1 MQRTYQTRLNLTDQ
15 QKDWLS
21 QYAALFGRVERTLF
35 AETLSQGV
43 APESVKN
50 AYLQRFGLTSR
61 QFNAISRPL
70 KGKVKS
76 LSELRKRHIKEGR
89 ERIKAAETTITKLSR
104 KLVLQ
109 VKTGA
114 AGSDKTRFKLH
125 HKKRRLNKLRQ
136 RQEAREADATSNT
149 IRLCFGSKKLFRAQF
164 DLAANGYAS
173 YLDWKTD
180 WASARSRQ
188 FYVLGS
194 KDESAGCQSCQL
206 AFAGPGSGTL
216 ALRLPHSLVEKDG
229 PTHVELPLRI
239 SRGAGALT
247 AALEARKAISY
258 RFVRDNKGWRVFIT
272 TDAIAKPINTRSALG
287 AIGVDLNADHLA
299 VAETDRFGNPI
310 RACNIPMVTHGLST
324 DQADAVIGD
333 AIKALM
339 AFCEGTG
346 KPLVIEKLD
355 FSKKKASLEKTE
367 PRQARRLSSLQY
379 NRAKQ
384 VLLSRAFDQGME
396 VKEINPAY
404 TSVIGLWKFAGRYR
418 LTGHQ
423 AAALAIARRGLK
435 LSERPNRQDHN
446 AGQLPA
452 RKAGSHVWS
461 LWAGCAR
468 NKATFATLHERSR
481 KSPEPS
487 EPLPPPRGMACD
499 RAKMS
504 GSCMSQVA

>member
-1 MQRTYQTRLNLTDQ
+1 MQRTYQTRLDLTDQ
-15 QKDWLS
+15 QADCLS

-35 AETLSQGV
+35 AETLSQGK

-61 QFNAISRPL
+61 QFNAIARPL

-76 LSELRKRHIKEGR
+76 ISELRKLHIKEGR
-89 ERIKAAETTITKLSR
+89 ERIKTAEATITKLGK
-104 KLVLQ
+104 KLALQ
-109 VKTGA
+109 IKTGA
-114 AGSDKTRFKLH
+114 EGSDKTRLKLH

-136 RQEAREADATSNT
+136 RQAAREADAANNT

-164 DLAANGYAS
+164 DLAANDYAS
-173 YLDWKTD
+173 HSDWKAD
-180 WASARSRQ
+180 WEAARSRQ

-194 KDESAGCQSCQL
+194 KDETAGCQSCRL
-206 AFAGPGSGTL
+206 SLTGPDPGSGTL
-216 ALRLPHSLVEKDG
+216 SLRLPHALVEKDG
-229 PTHVELPLRI
+229 TRHLELPLRI
-239 SRGAGALT
+239 SRGARALA
-247 AALEARKAISY
+247 AALESRKAISY
-258 RFVRDNKGWRVFIT
+258 RFVRDDKGWRVFIT
-272 TDAIAKPINTRSALG
+272 TDAIAKPIKTRSALG
-287 AIGVDLNADHLA
+287 AIGIDLNAGHLA

-339 AFCEGTG
+339 AFCDDTG

-355 FSKKKASLEKTE
+355 FSKKKAALEKTE
-367 PRQARRLSSLQY
+367 PRQARMLSSFQY
-379 NRAKQ
+379 NRAIQ

-396 VKEINPAY
+396 VREENPAY

-446 AGQLPA
+446 ADRLPA

-461 LWAGCAR
+461 LWAECAR
-468 NKATFATLHERSR
+468 SKATFATLHERPR
-481 KSPEPS
+481 KTPELS
-487 EPLPPPRGMACD
+487 ELSLPTRGTACD
-499 RAKMS
+499 RAKSS
-504 GSCMSQVA
+504 GS